1 MQKIESSFEV
11 PQPLE
16 VCWDFFQ
23 DVPQVASCLP
33 GANLDQEVDPGEYE
47 GTVTIALGPVR
58 MEFAGTAEILNR
70 DEESKVITV
79 RAAGSDRKGRGQA
92 GMDLRARLVPTATGT
107 RIELEQDLQLAGAAA
122 QYGRGMVSDV
132 NRVLMDDFAENMKA
146 ILEGKVPTAGGRS
159 AGGLIIALRAA
170 WMALKRVAARF
181 FLPYQPERV

>member
-11 PQPLE
+11 PQSLE
-16 VCWDFFQ
+16 QCWEFFQ

-33 GANLDQEVDPGEYE
+33 GANLDEEVSTDNYE

-58 MEFAGTAEILNR
+58 MEFEGTAEILHR

-79 RAAGSDRKGRGQA
+79 RAAGADRKGRGQA
-92 GMDLRARLVPTATGT
+92 GMDLKARLVPTPTGT

-122 QYGRGMVSDV
+122 QYGRGMVTDV

-146 ILEGKVPTAGGRS
+146 VLEGRGPTAAARS
-159 AGGLIIALRAA
+159 AGGLVIALRAA

-181 FLPYQPERV
+181 FLPYQPDRV